1 MSPSHLNFHAPS
13 GSFTQLFMK
22 KPVFLKQ
29 LMMMRVVYALVPV
42 ALAAVYLFGW
52 RVLAVVAVS
61 CLAAFAVEW
70 AMVPAKTGK
79 ISQAVWVTGAL
90 LGLSLPPSVPYWI
103 AAVGAAFGILF
114 GKMVFGGFG
123 KNVFNPAVV
132 GRAFVYVCFPV
143 EMTGRFVP
151 AFRGFPGGF
160 AQWSWESLK
169 ELPAHLASS
178 GLKVV
183 DGLTAATPMW
193 SWRDFK
199 VETSLWGLFTGQI
212 GEIFNHAGQTR
223 LLAAGSA
230 GEVSALAIL
239 IGAIYLLRTKTANWR
254 LMTGS
259 LIGAVAMNLLL
270 RNALGIVAVPPLP
283 FTLLSGAFLYA
294 TVFMVTDPISAPRIP
309 LSMWIYG
316 IFIGAM
322 IVFIRWKAVFA
333 GGVAFAILL
342 GNMIAPSL
350 DLWIKRYRDR
360 KKAVAPGPARAA
372 AKGTAP

>member
-1 MSPSHLNFHAPS
+1 V
-13 GSFTQLFMK
+13 T
-22 KPVFLKQ
+22 
-29 LMMMRVVYALVPV
+29 
-42 ALAAVYLFGW
+42 
-52 RVLAVVAVS
+52 
-61 CLAAFAVEW
+61 EW
-70 AMVPAKTGK
+70 IMIPPKTGK

-90 LGLSLPPSVPYWI
+90 LGFSLPPSIPYWI
-103 AAVGAAFGILF
+103 AAVGAVFGILF

-123 KNVFNPAVV
+123 RNVFNPAVV
-132 GRAFVYVCFPV
+132 GRAFIYVCFPV

-160 AQWSWESLK
+160 AKWSWESLQ
-169 ELPAHLASS
+169 ELPADLAAS

-193 SWRDFK
+193 SRRDFGL
-199 VETSLWGLFTGQI
+199 ETSLWDLFTGQI
-212 GEIFNHAGQTR
+212 GQVFEHAGQVR

-239 IGAIYLLRTKTANWR
+239 IGAVYLLWTKTANYR
-254 LMTGS
+254 LMAGS
-259 LIGAVAMNLLL
+259 LIGAIAMNLLL
-270 RNALGIVAVPPLP
+270 RNALGIAAVPPLP

-322 IVFIRWKAVFA
+322 VVFIRWKAVFA
-333 GGVAFAILL
+333 GGVAFAIIL
-342 GNMIAPSL
+342 GNTIAPSL

-360 KKAVAPGPARAA
+360 KKAANPGANPAGVKRAA
-372 AKGTAP
+372 P

>member
-1 MSPSHLNFHAPS
+1 
-13 GSFTQLFMK
+13 MK
-22 KPVFLKQ
+22 KPAFLKQ
-29 LMMMRVVYALVPV
+29 LMMMRVIYALLPV
-42 ALAAVYLFGW
+42 AVAGVYLFGW

-61 CLAAFAVEW
+61 CVAAFLTEW
-70 AMVPAKTGK
+70 AMIPAKTGK

-90 LGLSLPPSVPYWI
+90 LGLSLPPTIPYWI
-103 AAVGAAFGILF
+103 AAVGAVFGILF

-123 KNVFNPAVV
+123 RNVFNPAVV

-160 AQWSWESLK
+160 ARWSFETLK
-169 ELPAHLASS
+169 ELPADLAAP
-178 GLKVV
+178 GLKVI
-183 DGLTAATPMW
+183 DAITAATPMW
-193 SWRDFK
+193 ARRDF
-199 VETSLWGLFTGQI
+199 GLEVRVWDLITGQI
-212 GEIFNHAGQTR
+212 GALFDHAGHAR
-223 LLAAGSA
+223 VLAAGSA

-239 IGAIYLLRTKTANWR
+239 LGAAYLLWTKTANWR
-254 LMTGS
+254 LMVGT

-270 RNALGIVAVPPLP
+270 RNALGIAAVPPLL
-283 FTLLSGAFLYA
+283 FTLFSGAFLYA
-294 TVFMVTDPISAPRIP
+294 AVFMVTDPISAPRIP

-350 DLWIKRYRDR
+350 DLWIKRYRDG
-360 KKAVAPGPARAA
+360 KKAVKA
-372 AKGTAP
+372 

>member
-1 MSPSHLNFHAPS
+1 MI
-13 GSFTQLFMK
+13 
-22 KPVFLKQ
+22 
-29 LMMMRVVYALVPV
+29 
-42 ALAAVYLFGW
+42 
-52 RVLAVVAVS
+52 
-61 CLAAFAVEW
+61 
-70 AMVPAKTGK
+70 PAKTGK

-90 LGLSLPPSVPYWI
+90 LGLSLPPTIPYWI
-103 AAVGAAFGILF
+103 AAVGAVFGILF

-123 KNVFNPAVV
+123 RNIFNPAVV
-132 GRAFVYVCFPV
+132 GRAFIYVCFPV

-160 AQWSWESLK
+160 AQWSLGVAEGT
-169 ELPAHLASS
+169 ARRT
-178 GLKVV
+178 GVV
-183 DGLTAATPMW
+183 GPEGGGGLTAATPMW
-193 SWRDFK
+193 SRRDFGLS
-199 VETSLWGLFTGQI
+199 TSLWDLFTGQI
-212 GEIFNHAGQTR
+212 GEMFEHAGHAR
-223 LLAAGSA
+223 ILAAGSA

-239 IGAIYLLRTKTANWR
+239 IGAAYLLWTKTANYR
-254 LMTGS
+254 LMAGT

-270 RNALGIVAVPPLP
+270 RNALGIDGVPPLA

-294 TVFMVTDPISAPRIP
+294 AVFMVTDPISAPRIP

-350 DLWIKRYRDR
+350 DLWIKRYRDG
-360 KKAVAPGPARAA
+360 KKAARAA
-372 AKGTAP
+372 GREGAAP